1 MSFLFFIDES
11 GHDHRNCPYEV
22 RGGIVLHARKLWP
35 FVQDFRVLEE
45 ACFGTELGIFGVE
58 VKGSRLLEK
67 KRFKHASQGELLDD
81 TARRKH
87 ATGFL
92 HRGTSHGS
100 PTEIEFRAFGQAC
113 LELCRG
119 VFRLLKAYDGKIF
132 AAVVPRS
139 TKKPPT
145 FEAVEY
151 LRKDQVFLLER
162 YFNYTASKNETGLL
176 VFDETDRT
184 ADGNFIRQIERYFTR
199 TAQGRFRSTSIVPV
213 PIFVSSDLT
222 RAIQAA
228 DICIY
233 ALNWGYRGVKMMD
246 SDARP
251 EIQDEF
257 ESWIRTLQ
265 ASGKTM
271 SGESEHRWYSI
282 VYVPEPFGETQI
294 DKKKK
299 AKQSEP
305 AGEPVFPSAEPPQKV

>member
-11 GHDHRNCPYEV
+11 GHDHKNCPYEV
-22 RGGIVLHARKLWP
+22 RGGIVLHARKLWQ
-35 FVQDFRVLEE
+35 FIQAFRELEE
-45 ACFGTELGIFGVE
+45 ACFGTQLGKFGVE

-81 TARRKH
+81 SARRKH
-87 ATGFL
+87 ATAFL
-92 HRGTSHGS
+92 NRGSAHAS

-119 VFRLLKAYDGKIF
+119 VFRLLQAHEGKIF

-145 FEAVEY
+145 FQAVEF

-162 YFNYTASKNETGLL
+162 YFNYTSSKNETGLL

-184 ADGNFIRQIERYFTR
+184 ADGHFIRQIERYFSR
-199 TAQGRFRSTSIVPV
+199 TTQGRFRSTSIVPV

-233 ALNWGYRGVKMMD
+233 ALNWGYRNGKSMD
-246 SDARP
+246 AAARID
-251 EIQDEF
+251 IQDEF
-257 ESWIRTLQ
+257 EAWIRTLQ

-271 SGESEHRWYSI
+271 TVEGEHRWYSI
-282 VYVPEPFGETQI
+282 VYVPEPFGETI
-294 DKKKK
+294 PDKKKK

-305 AGEPVFPSAEPPQKV
+305 TG